1 MKRALFITLFAGVLA
16 VAAASAQSAP
26 PFYVSPRGGVCDTV
40 YNKVNV
46 SPSFPGGVEEM
57 YYFFHKN
64 LDAKYA
70 NELHPNITSKRI
82 MVKLL
87 ISDTG
92 KIVDQKV
99 LVKVSPEVDAAVLE
113 TIKKF
118 PAMVPGEVKGRK
130 VCSYYIVALNFLN

>member
-1 MKRALFITLFAGVLA
+1 
-16 VAAASAQSAP
+16 
-26 PFYVSPRGGVCDTV
+26 
-40 YNKVNV
+40 
-46 SPSFPGGVEEM
+46 M